1 MKNPL
6 HYQISEYDCGPTS
19 MLNALS
25 YLFSREELSPDI
37 IRNIMLY
44 SLDCYGPSATPGKNG
59 TSRMAMMFLSHW
71 LQGFGKAGG
80 LPVSSQYLRGSEVKI
95 DIDSKINN
103 ALHCGGVAVIRL
115 YYDVAHYVLLTD
127 EKDER
132 IYMFDPYYKEDNFDE
147 PEIIVTLNQP
157 KKYNRIVPFKYFN
170 RESEELYSLGIID
183 EREAVLLFNDN
194 NKLTA
199 ENTIEYFI

>member
-1 MKNPL
+1 
-6 HYQISEYDCGPTS
+6 
-19 MLNALS
+19 
-25 YLFSREELSPDI
+25 
-37 IRNIMLY
+37 
-44 SLDCYGPSATPGKNG
+44 
-59 TSRMAMMFLSHW
+59 
-71 LQGFGKAGG
+71 
-80 LPVSSQYLRGSEVKI
+80 
-95 DIDSKINN
+95 
-103 ALHCGGVAVIRL
+103 
-115 YYDVAHYVLLTD
+115 
-127 EKDER
+127 
-132 IYMFDPYYKEDNFDE
+132 MFDPYYKEDNFDE